1 MRTKLVKLLRKLEQ
15 ESGFKNEYS
24 EYFEEYQ
31 CDYSVEEYLDFPSY
45 KFVIKRF
52 NNEYSVVRENGLV
65 SLTPSNSIT
74 AELKRMEA
82 DGLLMIGA
90 QEGIK
95 YAHTASNQGPDF
107 DDGTKFTCESI
118 VLTTKGKS
126 GWRYFVHKATENPV
140 TTTLSLLAIVISVIA
155 LFL

>member
-1 MRTKLVKLLRKLEQ
+1 MRTKLIKLLRKLEK
-15 ESGFKNEYS
+15 ESGFKNEYT
-24 EYFEEYQ
+24 EFFEEYQ

-52 NNEYSVVRENGLV
+52 NDEHSIKKENGLI
-65 SLTPSNSIT
+65 SLISSNSIT

-82 DGLLMIGA
+82 DGLVMIGT

-95 YAHTASNQGPDF
+95 YARTASNKGPDF
-107 DDGTKFTCESI
+107 DDGAKFTCESI

-126 GWRYFVHKATENPV
+126 GWRYFLHKATENPV
-140 TTTLSLLAIVISVIA
+140 TTILSTVAIVISIIA
-155 LFL
+155 LFV